1 MTSDTIDADVQA
13 RIIELWDKGCPLDIL
28 CDEVDIEPE
37 TLANSFG
44 TTWIDHVQA
53 ADPYEAAEKGKE
65 QCAEDWGWDDSDG
78 ISVLG
83 VLRGEPTVEF
93 WND

>member
-1 MTSDTIDADVQA
+1 MHNHNRSNTMATYTVFCREA
-13 RIIELWDKGCPLDIL
+13 G
-28 CDEVDIEPE
+28 
-37 TLANSFG
+37 SFG